1 MDKGIALDC
10 TVRSQ
15 ESNVSDVSK
24 NSGGTGDSKTESC
37 RESKHS
43 KVVLIPNNSPQERR
57 IAERGED
64 NGEKRKFEGKDE
76 GKRSD
81 GNVMMLTSCGQLLL
95 GLVLVVFGVL
105 VLVHGVSLGS
115 SGAGLWAGAA
125 ALIAGALGLVATL
138 ADTTSKKSSHSSGF
152 ATAHLASSLVAL
164 ALSNMSTI
172 TALTAIVR
180 DLRSTPDDVLLLPS
194 EDGKFVE
201 IESDWGGLLASIGLL
216 LSSLVELLLAG
227 YTCVTLTPKLCGCLS
242 EQKHENQLDNEVEI
256 DAVGGEFDG
265 DTGKLKTRNMVHQ
278 WVIAQTHTPKTPPP
292 PPTPFYVVHQPMVPL
307 HPMIQAP
314 YGGPHG
320 KYPAHY
326 IPTYGP
332 VPIVPHLMA
341 SPGRPPMQ
349 MYRSRRTRYPPL
361 EHEESSMDQR
371 RTRDAKNQ
379 STKPMTSID
388 EDENVGDLARTY
400 TGLDKKISEE
410 FISICMDPER
420 KSKASS
426 HHGSEIGGSSAT
438 KNL

>member
-1 MDKGIALDC
+1 MDKGIALDS

-24 NSGGTGDSKTESC
+24 NSGATGDSKTESC

-43 KVVLIPNNSPQERR
+43 KVVLIQKNSILEERVDKR
-57 IAERGED
+57 DED
-64 NGEKRKFEGKDE
+64 NEEKRKFQRKDDSC
-76 GKRSD
+76 GDS
-81 GNVMMLTSCGQLLL
+81 NVMMLMSCGQLLL
-95 GLVLVVFGVL
+95 GLILVVFGVL

-125 ALIAGALGLVATL
+125 ALVAGALGLVATL
-138 ADTTSKKSSHSSGF
+138 ADTTSKKSGGSSGF

-172 TALTAIVR
+172 TALTALVR

-194 EDGKFVE
+194 EDGKLVE
-201 IESDWGGLLASIGLL
+201 IESAWGGLVASVGLL

-242 EQKHENQLDNEVEI
+242 EQRHESQLDNDLEI
-256 DAVGGEFDG
+256 DAGGEFDG
-265 DTGKLKTRNMVHQ
+265 DTGKLKTKNMVHQ
-278 WVIAQTHTPKTPPP
+278 WVIAQTRPPKTPPP
-292 PPTPFYVVHQPMVPL
+292 PPTPFYVVHQPIMPL
-307 HPMIQAP
+307 HPIIQAP
-314 YGGPHG
+314 YGAPHG

-332 VPIVPHLMA
+332 VPIIPHMMA

-349 MYRSRRTRYPPL
+349 LYRSRRTRYPPI
-361 EHEESSMDQR
+361 EHEELAIDR
-371 RTRDAKNQ
+371 RHPREMKNQ
-379 STKPMTSID
+379 SPKQMTSID
-388 EDENVGDLARTY
+388 EDENVGDLSCTY

-426 HHGSEIGGSSAT
+426 HHGSEIGAASAT
-438 KNL
+438 KNS